1 MTDRSTRPN
10 RVSAETAARL
20 VGDRCGGV
28 AEVRRLA
35 GAVQN
40 STFQVHGERGDWV
53 AKFGSP
59 QSIEGEAWALG
70 ALPAYGIPVP
80 PLVCYDERVA
90 DVDGAMLIMEV
101 VPGSAT
107 SDPEALRT
115 AGRHIAALHQVEMD
129 GYGAIGLS
137 SSGPAGRDR
146 RWTEQFE
153 ETATAVPALISA
165 GVIDAGTATE
175 AVELASRAVEQ
186 YDGPGMLVHTDLKL
200 DHLLSEGQRLTAII
214 DWGDV
219 AAGDPV
225 RDLARMSMVGS
236 PLFDHFLDGY
246 AERPDEATLEVMVGY
261 RMWFN
266 LEAMRSELLHDGDW
280 FAAYRERIERDLRAR
295 LP

>member
-1 MTDRSTRPN
+1 MTDPSNRPNQVSTR
-10 RVSAETAARL
+10 TAARL
-20 VGDRCGGV
+20 VGERCGVV

-40 STFQVHGERGDWV
+40 STFLVRGERGNWV

-59 QSIEGEAWALG
+59 QSVEGEAWALG

-80 PLVCYDERVA
+80 PLVCYDERV
-90 DVDGAMLIMEV
+90 DGVDGAMLIMEV
-101 VPGSAT
+101 VSGSAT

-115 AGRHIAALHQVEMD
+115 AGRHIAALHRIELD
-129 GYGAIGLS
+129 GYGPIGQS
-137 SSGPAGRDR
+137 SSGPAGRNR

-153 ETATAVPALISA
+153 ETASAVPELISA
-165 GVIDAGTATE
+165 GVIDAGIAAD
-175 AVELASRAVEQ
+175 AVELARRAVEQ

-200 DHLLSEGQRLTAII
+200 DHLLAEGQRLTAII

-236 PLFDHFLDGY
+236 PLFDLFLDGY
-246 AERPDEATLEVMVGY
+246 DERPDDATLDVMVGY

-266 LEAMRSELLHDGDW
+266 LEALRSELLHDGDW
-280 FAAYRERIERDLRAR
+280 FAAYRERIEADLRAR
-295 LP
+295 